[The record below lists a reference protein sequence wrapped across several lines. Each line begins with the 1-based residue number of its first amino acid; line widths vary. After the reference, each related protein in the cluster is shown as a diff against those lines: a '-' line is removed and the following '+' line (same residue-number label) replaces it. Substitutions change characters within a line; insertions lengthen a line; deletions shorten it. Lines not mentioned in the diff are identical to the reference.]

1 MEYGWPCL
9 PGFRLSVTY
18 WPSPGILQI
27 KPYASAI
34 YMLIGRFA
42 RFLLWT
48 WLYLQYGE
56 RFF

>member
-1 MEYGWPCL
+1 MEYGWPWL
-9 PGFRLSVTY
+9 PLIGDLLAVALGFY
-18 WPSPGILQI
+18 KI